1 MPRKSR
7 AAPNASELRALL
19 EPVMRGITSAVGK
32 HCEVVLHDLTGEDFE
47 HTIAAIENGHVTG
60 RSVGGPSTNL
70 GLEVVQEQSSAGD
83 EFGYRARTRDG
94 RELQCSSVYFHDDNG
109 RVIAALCI
117 NVDVTPFI
125 AARGALSEVIND
137 AASRAAP
144 DRGEIFASDIN
155 ELLDQMIEE
164 AVASTGKTVSML
176 TRDDRLAILRV
187 LDGRNAFSVKRA
199 VDRVSRRLG
208 ISRVTVY
215 NYLDEI
221 RSSAH

>member
-7 AAPNASELRALL
+7 AAPNVLELRTLL
-19 EPVMRGITSAVGK
+19 EPVMRAITSAVGK

-47 HTIAAIENGHVTG
+47 HTIAAIENGHITG

-70 GLEVVQEQSSAGD
+70 GLEVMQEHSSAGD

-94 RELQCSSVYFHDDNG
+94 RELHCSSIYFHDDNG
-109 RVIAALCI
+109 QVIAALCI
-117 NVDVTPFI
+117 NIDVTPYV
-125 AARGALSEVIND
+125 AARGALSEVLNG
-137 AASRAAP
+137 AASQAAP

-176 TRDDRLAILRV
+176 RRDDRLAILRT
-187 LDGRNAFSVKRA
+187 LDERGAFSVKRA
-199 VDRVSRRLG
+199 VERVSGRLG

-221 RSSAH
+221 RSSAR